1 MFDHFV
7 GLALKGL
14 IWMFCLHSL
23 NNFLNHIHARAL
35 RLIYD
40 EHAHLFQDVL
50 EMTNEKTIHQKKKK
64 KRMSGKGNLEIS
76 AQFISTH
83 NELYFRSK
91 R

>member
-1 MFDHFV
+1 M
-7 GLALKGL
+7 
-14 IWMFCLHSL
+14 
-23 NNFLNHIHARAL
+23 
-35 RLIYD
+35 
-40 EHAHLFQDVL
+40 DVL
-50 EMTNEKTIHQKKKK
+50 FTFLEQLSESYSRTCSKVNLWWACTFISRCTWNDKLENYTSKKKK

>member
-14 IWMFCLHSL
+14 IWVFCLHSL
-23 NNFLNHIHARAL
+23 NNFLNHIHVRAL

-50 EMTNEKTIHQKKKK
+50 EMTNEKTIHQEKK

>member
-23 NNFLNHIHARAL
+23 NNFLNHIHVRAL

-50 EMTNEKTIHQKKKK
+50 EMTNEKTIQQKKKK
-64 KRMSGKGNLEIS
+64 KECLAKEI
-76 AQFISTH
+76 
-83 NELYFRSK
+83 
-91 R
+91 